1 MDSKPPVIEAIE
13 AGDLEQLRAL
23 LAADKSLARMRDAT
37 GVSPIMHAL
46 YRHREDM
53 LDLLLPAAPGLDIFE
68 ATSLGHAKR
77 VAELLRADPGLATNW
92 SGDGFTALH
101 FACFFS
107 REEIALLLLQH
118 GASVTAAARNPMKV
132 TPLHSA
138 AAAQDLSLVRA
149 LLEHGA
155 LPDARQ
161 QQGWTALHAAAQ
173 QGNQALAELLL
184 QYGADRTL
192 ANDEGI
198 TPAALARKNGHPQ
211 IAALLA

>member
-13 AGDLEQLRAL
+13 AGDLERLRAL
-23 LAADKSLARMRDAT
+23 LAEDKSLARMRDAK
-37 GVSPIMHAL
+37 GVSPVMHAL

-68 ATSLGHAKR
+68 ATSLGHVKR
-77 VAELLRADPGLATNW
+77 VAELLRVDPGLATNW

-155 LPDARQ
+155 LPNARQ
-161 QQGWTALHAAAQ
+161 QQGFTALHAAAQ

-184 QYGADRTL
+184 QYGADRSLT
-192 ANDEGI
+192 NDDGI
-198 TPAALARKNGHPQ
+198 TPAALAAKNGHAE

>member
-1 MDSKPPVIEAIE
+1 MESKPALIEAIA
-13 AGDLEQLRAL
+13 AGDLEQLRVV
-23 LAADKSLARMRDAT
+23 LASDQSLARMRDAN

-53 LDLLLPAAPGLDIFE
+53 LDLLLPAAPELDIFE
-68 ATSLGHAKR
+68 ATSIGHIKR
-77 VAELLRADPGLATNW
+77 VVQLLRLDPGLATNW

-118 GASVTAAARNPMKV
+118 GASVTAAARNPTKV

-161 QQGWTALHAAAQ
+161 QQGFTALHAAAQ

-198 TPAALARKNGHPQ
+198 TPAALAAKNGHAE
-211 IAALLA
+211 IAALLS